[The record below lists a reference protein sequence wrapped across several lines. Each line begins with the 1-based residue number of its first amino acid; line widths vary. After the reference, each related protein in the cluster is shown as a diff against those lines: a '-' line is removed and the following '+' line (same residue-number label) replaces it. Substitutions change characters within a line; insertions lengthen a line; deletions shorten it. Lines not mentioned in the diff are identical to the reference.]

1 MHSNGGYAPAVV
13 NAVLVILIIVAFEDV
28 RYEPRN
34 AVLFISIIEFSCCAD
49 WGRIDS
55 TNPKSDTLPVAQP
68 IMLAAESFVPWQY
81 TVGDFRISWQGESI
95 RSAHTIHTESRGSS
109 VAVLK

>member
-1 MHSNGGYAPAVV
+1 MSLVTPCYLFLLLSFPAV
-13 NAVLVILIIVAFEDV
+13 LIGEESTA
-28 RYEPRN
+28 
-34 AVLFISIIEFSCCAD
+34 
-49 WGRIDS
+49 
-55 TNPKSDTLPVAQP
+55 TNPKSDTLSVAQP

-95 RSAHTIHTESRGSS
+95 RSAHTVHTESRGSS

>member
-1 MHSNGGYAPAVV
+1 MSLVTPCYLFLLLSFPAV
-13 NAVLVILIIVAFEDV
+13 LIGGESTA
-28 RYEPRN
+28 
-34 AVLFISIIEFSCCAD
+34 
-49 WGRIDS
+49 
-55 TNPKSDTLPVAQP
+55 TNPKSDTLPVAKP

-95 RSAHTIHTESRGSS
+95 RSAHTVHTESRGSS